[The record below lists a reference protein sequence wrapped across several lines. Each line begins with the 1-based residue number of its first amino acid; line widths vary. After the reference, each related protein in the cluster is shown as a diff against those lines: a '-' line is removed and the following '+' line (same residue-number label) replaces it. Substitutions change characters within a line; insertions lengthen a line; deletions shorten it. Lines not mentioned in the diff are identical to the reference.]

1 MNSPIGRRRYEAEA
15 TAGSDEYFLREKK
28 GDGKV
33 PNLGQQGEEAAVH
46 YLRSRGYKILE
57 RNFRCRAGE
66 VDIIAEEKGD
76 LVFVEVKARSS
87 NRYGNP
93 AEAVTPRKQRQ
104 ISKAALCYLGDRNP
118 GRAARFDVVT
128 VQFSG
133 DRVAAVEIIRDAFE
147 LAYGR

>member
-1 MNSPIGRRRYEAEA
+1 VIFHR
-15 TAGSDEYFLREKK
+15 KK
-28 GDGKV
+28 QNAFTGA
-33 PNLGQQGEEAAVH
+33 NLGQQGEEAAVH
-46 YLRSRGYKILE
+46 YLQERGYKILE

-87 NRYGNP
+87 KRFGDP
-93 AEAVTPRKQRQ
+93 AEAVTSKKQGQ
-104 ISKAALCYLGDRNP
+104 ISKAALCYLGDRHH
-118 GRAARFDVVT
+118 GKAARFDVVA

-133 DRVAAVEIIRDAFE
+133 NRVAKVEIIRDAFE

>member
-1 MNSPIGRRRYEAEA
+1 MYIFRGKKQG
-15 TAGSDEYFLREKK
+15 TVAGA
-28 GDGKV
+28 
-33 PNLGQQGEEAAVH
+33 NLGQRGEEAAVH
-46 YLRSRGYKILE
+46 YLQKCGFKILE

-87 NRYGNP
+87 RLFGDP
-93 AEAVTPRKQRQ
+93 AEAVTSRKQGQ
-104 ISKAALCYLGDRNP
+104 ISKAALCYLGDRHR

-128 VQFSG
+128 VRFSG
-133 DRVAAVEIIRDAFE
+133 DRVAEVEIIRDAFE

>member
-1 MNSPIGRRRYEAEA
+1 MPFFSR
-15 TAGSDEYFLREKK
+15 KK
-28 GDGKV
+28 QGAITGAS
-33 PNLGQQGEEAAVH
+33 LGQQGEEAAAH
-46 YLRSRGYKILE
+46 YLQAHGYKILE

-87 NRYGNP
+87 KLFGDP
-93 AEAVTPRKQRQ
+93 AEAVTSRKQGQ
-104 ISKAALCYLGDRNP
+104 ISKAALCYLGDRHR

-133 DRVAAVEIIRDAFE
+133 DRVSGVEIIRDAFE
-147 LAYGR
+147 LAYGS